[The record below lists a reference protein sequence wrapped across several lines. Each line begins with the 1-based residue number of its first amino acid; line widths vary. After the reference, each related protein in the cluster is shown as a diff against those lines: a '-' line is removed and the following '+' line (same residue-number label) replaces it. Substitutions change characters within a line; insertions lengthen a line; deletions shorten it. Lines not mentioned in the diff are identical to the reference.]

1 MKKISYFI
9 FGVKK
14 PRNSYVL
21 CPLKSSYFIF
31 REVAKYA
38 LCNQF
43 HIFVFFGDDFFFIFQ
58 ISDFFGMIFFSYFIL
73 GAPDLLHIWW
83 VEGLNPE
90 ASAHHNLF
98 PMCFCTRPSEG
109 ESESAATRQGNQRHV
124 GDDFDLCRGIFGGS
138 SWDWRLHLKTFSRVT
153 LALSTTTSMFRCE
166 NTLERNTGTFTC
178 TSWPPFLIRG
188 LLLHWGY
195 QTWRAWWR
203 IWKSSAT
210 TRFDSS
216 AQNITTP
223 SN

>member
-1 MKKISYFI
+1 MFSLLSIIHFCNKKREKNRKLKKIKEEKFINLFSIIPSWTRVVYAIFYMYPWSWSYLHL
-9 FGVKK
+9 
-14 PRNSYVL
+14 P
-21 CPLKSSYFIF
+21 
-31 REVAKYA
+31 
-38 LCNQF
+38 
-43 HIFVFFGDDFFFIFQ
+43 
-58 ISDFFGMIFFSYFIL
+58 SD
-73 GAPDLLHIWW
+73 
-83 VEGLNPE
+83 LNPE
-90 ASAHHNLF
+90 ASDHHNLF

-153 LALSTTTSMFRCE
+153 LALPTTTSMFRCE